1 MSDVKQLRHP
11 PENTGTVSGTDDM
24 TNLKRAGAQYWN
36 GYDMRAG
43 AQDLIGIHGVQGA
56 WAL

>member
-43 AQDLIGIHGVQGA
+43 AQDNGMVRGLIEVK
-56 WAL
+56 